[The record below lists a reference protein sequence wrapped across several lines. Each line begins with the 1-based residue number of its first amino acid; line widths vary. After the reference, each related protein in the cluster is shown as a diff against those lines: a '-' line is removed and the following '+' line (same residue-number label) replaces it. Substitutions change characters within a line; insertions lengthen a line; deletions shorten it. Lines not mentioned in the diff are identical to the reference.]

1 MEPGMVQHRLNVP
14 KASLA
19 RPVARAYLFP
29 LVAGGL
35 VLLFLLAPWPLHEKA
50 HTLLHGLCAQ
60 RPTHSLLLG
69 GMRLPFDSRMT
80 GIYGGFAL
88 ASAYLLARGRYR
100 AAAMPGKLVLALL
113 ALFVAAMGVDGFN
126 SFLLDAQLWHPYPPD
141 NRLRLATGLLT
152 GIALAVTICFL
163 LASTLWK
170 RPNFRRAAVEGPLD
184 LALMVLV
191 QAPYVVIV
199 LSGIGWLYD
208 PVAMLLVLSATAVV
222 SSLVLVAVVLFR
234 GVDNGV
240 TSARQLQGSATVALV
255 LGIGVMAAFA
265 GGRFLLEYLTGAPPL
280 M

>member
-1 MEPGMVQHRLNVP
+1 MVQHRIDLAKV
-14 KASLA
+14 SSA
-19 RPVARAYLFP
+19 RPTARAYLFP

-69 GMRLPFDSRMT
+69 GMRLPFDARMT
-80 GIYGGFAL
+80 GIYGGFAI

-100 AAAMPGKLVLALL
+100 AAAMPGKLMLAALM
-113 ALFVAAMGVDGFN
+113 LFVGAMGIDGFN
-126 SFLLDAQLWHPYPPD
+126 SFLVDAALWHPYTPD
-141 NRLRLATGLLT
+141 NRLRLVTGLLC
-152 GIALAVTICFL
+152 GITLAVTICFL

-170 RPNFRRAAVEGPLD
+170 RPDLRRPAVEGPFD
-184 LALMVLV
+184 LALIVV
-191 QAPYVVIV
+191 IQVPYVALV
-199 LSGIGWLYD
+199 LSGAGWLYD

-234 GVDNGV
+234 QGDNGF
-240 TSARQLQGSATVALV
+240 TSVRQLQGSATMALL

-265 GGRFLLEYLTGAPPL
+265 GGRFLLEHLTGAPPL

>member
-1 MEPGMVQHRLNVP
+1 MAQHRLDLA
-14 KASLA
+14 KASVA
-19 RPVARAYLFP
+19 RPVARANLFP

-35 VLLFLLAPWPLHEKA
+35 LLLFLIAPWPLHEKV

-100 AAAMPGKLVLALL
+100 AAAMPGKLVLAVM
-113 ALFVAAMGVDGFN
+113 ALFVAAMGIDGFN
-126 SFLLDAQLWHPYPPD
+126 SFLLDARVWHPYTPE

-152 GIALAVTICFL
+152 GIVLAVTVCFL

-170 RPNFRRAAVEGPLD
+170 RPDLRKPTVTGPID
-184 LALMVLV
+184 VALLVLIQV
-191 QAPYVVIV
+191 PYALIV

-208 PVAMLLVLSATAVV
+208 PVAMLLLLSATAVV

-234 GVDNGV
+234 GVDNGF
-240 TSARQLQGSATVALV
+240 TSIRQLQGPATVALV